1 MKNKALVALLTVI
14 LSLSFV
20 FAGCGQKEEVKK
32 AASKNE
38 VATKSED
45 TKEVENKEKVLVFAR
60 GGDSVSLD
68 PSNATDGESYYASR
82 LITETL
88 VAYEDDT
95 TDTIPALAT
104 EWKTID
110 ESGLVWQF
118 NLREGVKFHDGTDF
132 NAEAV
137 KINFDR
143 WMFEDN
149 EYRNEGENFEYW
161 GYMFGG
167 YPGIVK
173 EVRVVSNYVVEIE
186 LNSPSA
192 PFISNLAMP
201 SFGMMSPTAMKKYG
215 KDIFKNPVGTGPY
228 MFKEWQK
235 DDKVVVVKNKDYWES
250 EPIIDKIVFRA
261 IPDNSARL
269 MELQNGTIDIM
280 TGVSPDDAA
289 IVEEDSNLDLYLRPS
304 MNVGY
309 LAMNM
314 MKKPFDDVRVRKA
327 FNYAVDKQGIID
339 AFYAGLGEI
348 AKNPIPPS
356 MWGFNDDIENYEYNP
371 EKAKE
376 LLAEAGYPD
385 GFKTTLWAMPV
396 ARPYM
401 PQPKEIATALQQQL
415 AAIGVEAEIVTMD
428 WATYLEKGQNGE
440 HDAYLI
446 GWTGDNGDPDNFM
459 YVLLDKDNATIGS
472 SGNYSFYKSDELH
485 ELLIAAQKESDHQKR
500 DELYKKAQVIVH
512 DDAPWVPLVHSTPPI
527 AARKSVKNYIPH
539 ATGGEILFHKMDIT
553 D

>member
-1 MKNKALVALLTVI
+1 MKNKALVAILTII

-20 FAGCGQKEEVKK
+20 FTGCGQKQEEVKK
-32 AASKNE
+32 IASENE
-38 VATKSED
+38 VVTKGE
-45 TKEVENKEKVLVFAR
+45 EAENKEKVLVFAR

-68 PSNATDGESYYASR
+68 PANATDGESYYASR

-88 VAYEDDT
+88 VAYEDDN
-95 TDTIPALAT
+95 TDIIAGLAT
-104 EWKTID
+104 EWKTTD
-110 ESGLVWQF
+110 EAGLVWGF

-173 EVRVVSNYVVEIE
+173 EVRVVSDYVVEIE

-201 SFGMMSPTAMKKYG
+201 SFGIMSPTAMKKYG

-289 IVEEDSNLDLYLRPS
+289 IVEADSNLDLYLRPS

-314 MKKPFDDVRVRKA
+314 MKKPFDDVRVRRA

-339 AFYAGLGEI
+339 AFYAGLAET

-356 MWGFNDDIENYEYNP
+356 LWGFNDDIEPYEYNP

-415 AAIGVEAEIVTMD
+415 GAIGVEAEIVTMD

-440 HDAYLI
+440 HDSYLL
-446 GWTGDNGDPDNFM
+446 GWTGDNGDPDNFI
-459 YVLLDKDNATIGS
+459 YVLLDKDNATMGS
-472 SGNYSFYKSDELH
+472 AGNVSFYESDELH
-485 ELLIAAQKESDHQKR
+485 EILIAAQKESDHQKR
-500 DELYKKAQVIVH
+500 DELYKKAQVIIH

-539 ATGGEILFHKMDIT
+539 STGGEILFHKMDIT